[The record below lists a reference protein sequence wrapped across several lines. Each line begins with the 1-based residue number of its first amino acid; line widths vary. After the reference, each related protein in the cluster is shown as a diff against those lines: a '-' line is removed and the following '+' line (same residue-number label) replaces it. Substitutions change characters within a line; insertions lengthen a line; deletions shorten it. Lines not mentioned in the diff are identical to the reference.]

1 MKRTIPV
8 ILTKGSL
15 SFEDLS
21 KELRNLNYDTTIDR
35 SNRSP
40 GHAYLHELFQSIPQE
55 YLQSALKMLDD
66 MVLELYSKFNEEM
79 NIFVGDNS
87 ALTCETLI
95 ERMIAME
102 RRLVREIQPFF
113 TLTRIHTNSIRHIEE
128 ATNRIQNC
136 LTHIPRHSIVLLDR
150 EFDVD
155 ENYWAGIDN
164 NIELHIRQKDTGRI
178 RLPGRKKGKQAFDRK
193 KYGKRKLG
201 ERPFGNIEKRRV
213 KSYYR
218 SEESRLK
225 GCLIIGI
232 EHNIMNWYKSKAWC
246 NQFVELRI

>member
-1 MKRTIPV
+1 
-8 ILTKGSL
+8 
-15 SFEDLS
+15 
-21 KELRNLNYDTTIDR
+21 
-35 SNRSP
+35 
-40 GHAYLHELFQSIPQE
+40 
-55 YLQSALKMLDD
+55 
-66 MVLELYSKFNEEM
+66 
-79 NIFVGDNS
+79 
-87 ALTCETLI
+87 
-95 ERMIAME
+95 ME

-128 ATNRIQNC
+128 ATNKINNC
-136 LTHIPRHSIVLLDR
+136 IMHTPQRSMILLDR

-178 RLPGRKKGKQAFDRK
+178 RLPGRKKGKQTFDRK

-213 KSYYR
+213 KCYYR
-218 SEESRLK
+218 SDESRLK

-232 EHNIMNWYKSKAWC
+232 EHNIIEWYKARAWC
-246 NQFVELRI
+246 DLFVELKT

>member
-8 ILTKGSL
+8 ILAKGSL

-21 KELRNLNYDTTIDR
+21 KELRNINYDTTFDR
-35 SNRSP
+35 SNRS
-40 GHAYLHELFQSIPQE
+40 
-55 YLQSALKMLDD
+55 
-66 MVLELYSKFNEEM
+66 KFNEQM

-113 TLTRIHTNSIRHIEE
+113 TLTRVHTNSIRHIEE
-128 ATNRIQNC
+128 ATNKIQNC
-136 LTHIPRHSIVLLDR
+136 LTHIPQHSIVLLDR

-164 NIELHIRQKDTGRI
+164 NIAPSLVLYCCKLYENYIEDIR
-178 RLPGRKKGKQAFDRK
+178 
-193 KYGKRKLG
+193 
-201 ERPFGNIEKRRV
+201 V
-213 KSYYR
+213 S
-218 SEESRLK
+218 
-225 GCLIIGI
+225 IILV
-232 EHNIMNWYKSKAWC
+232 S
-246 NQFVELRI
+246 